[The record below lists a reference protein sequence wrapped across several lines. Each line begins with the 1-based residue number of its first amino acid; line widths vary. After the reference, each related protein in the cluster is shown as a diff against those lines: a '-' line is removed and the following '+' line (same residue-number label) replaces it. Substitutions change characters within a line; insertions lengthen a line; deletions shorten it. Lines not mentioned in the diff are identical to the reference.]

1 VGRRTNR
8 SDRLAPAL
16 AGALALLLG
25 LLILPSVLRP
35 PQDQP
40 QTSSAFSPDAPP
52 DKNQPSVFSSFNSA
66 RSGTAAG
73 VEPEP
78 TTTTIPKR
86 KKNSACPYGFGD
98 PPRQIESV
106 YAPPCAPAFTGD
118 NGGST
123 AFGVTAD
130 SINVC
135 YLAELTGTVSNDGE
149 MKGPVAP
156 NDSANMRT
164 YKVLRDYFNSRYQF
178 YGRQLHFFY
187 PTNDNSQ
194 SGDPQARARADKAKD
209 TDHCFAAVQETNP
222 AASDELAKRGIIH
235 FTQAQTPEK
244 WFGDHDPYLWS
255 FTPSGSQDIRLG
267 TEYYCKKLA
276 HKPPTFTDDPVLSK
290 ATDRKVGAIVY
301 NLPAYDNPSPQ
312 IKSRLAA
319 CGVDVNPIVT
329 YDLTGSAEGT
339 GGLTGAVSQM
349 QAAGVTTIF
358 YLGDLISAVAFT
370 QFAKS
375 QQYFPEWFIPGFGG
389 VDTGHIAR
397 DYDQDE
403 WKHAFGFS
411 LYEIPK
417 PDEETECYKAYHE
430 IDPNNDPDSGMCTYM
445 WGDMVQLFGS
455 MQRTG
460 PKLTVE
466 GMKQAFINQPKLPPN
481 PPWHMA
487 GGYDTNDHT
496 YPDWAAEIWWDPNAM
511 GSDGQTG
518 TYEWVRGGKR
528 YTYDQW
534 PTEDPD
540 VFHKEPSTVTLA
552 PV

>member
-1 VGRRTNR
+1 M
-8 SDRLAPAL
+8 
-16 AGALALLLG
+16 
-25 LLILPSVLRP
+25 ILPSVLRP

-52 DKNQPSVFSSFNSA
+52 DKNQPSVFSSFGSA

-73 VEPEP
+73 VEPSP
-78 TTTTIPKR
+78 TTTIPPAKKR
-86 KKNSACPYGFGD
+86 SSSCPYGFGD

-123 AFGVTAD
+123 SFGVSAD
-130 SINVC
+130 AINVC
-135 YLAELTGTVSNDGE
+135 FLAELTGTVSNDGE

-187 PTNDNSQ
+187 PTNDNSKQ
-194 SGDPQARARADKAKD
+194 DDAQARARADKAKD
-209 TDHCFAAVQETNP
+209 TDHCFAALQETSP

-244 WFGDHDPYLWS
+244 WFAEHDPYLWS

-267 TEYYCKKLA
+267 AEYYCKKLA
-276 HKPPTFTDDPVLSK
+276 HKPPKFISPDRDPVLAGAK
-290 ATDRKVGAIVY
+290 ERKVGAIVY
-301 NLPAYDNPSPQ
+301 NLPAYDNPAPQ
-312 IKSRLAA
+312 IKERLAA
-319 CGVDVNPIVT
+319 CGVDVAPVVT
-329 YDLTGSAEGT
+329 YNLDRNSSDFRN
-339 GGLTGAVSQM
+339 LTGAVAQM
-349 QAAGVTTIF
+349 QAANVTTIF

-375 QQYFPEWFIPGFGG
+375 QNYFPEWFIPGFGG

-403 WKHAFGFS
+403 WSQAFGFS

-430 IDPNNDPDSGMCTYM
+430 IDPNNDPDNGMCTYL
-445 WGDMVQLFGS
+445 WDDMVQLFGS
-455 MQRTG
+455 MQNAG
-460 PKLTVE
+460 PKLTVDS
-466 GMKQAFINQPKLPPN
+466 MKQAMINQKKLPPD

-487 GGYDTNDHT
+487 GGYEASDHT
-496 YPDWAAEIWWDPNAM
+496 FPDWAAEIWWDRNAM
-511 GSDGQTG
+511 GSDGQKG
-518 TYEWVRGGKR
+518 TYRWVRGAKR

-534 PTEDPD
+534 PEEDPD
-540 VFHKEPSTVTLA
+540 VFTNKPSSITLA